1 MANKYIR
8 HGETY
13 CGDGT
18 TSAAATSNGGVG
30 AWNTIAIL
38 TGTAP
43 AYGALAGGDKV
54 FIRSKDATDTDIT
67 ITGSTALSFG
77 STAATLV
84 NNIDWIID
92 DGTVWVGVVG
102 TVTYSTTNTFT
113 FRGDNR
119 VTAAQN
125 KLVCRVN
132 TASPTPSNKYVE
144 CYGICEGVFF
154 DFSLK
159 TSTSNCNF
167 SINGGALIRPKIKYG
182 RMGSLLFYVN
192 ATLSIS
198 DLDLELTYPAG
209 EGVIFAH
216 QGVGVLVSLIGGRIY
231 GSGAVSGCSLFSGD
245 AGFFNCQMI
254 GLTYPKTMAMRN
266 TPTTLYIGFTVRGIG
281 ADGGAGAILI
291 EPWGLAT
298 SRNDGN
304 YPVLGATLPDGDN
317 TPWSWWLYPSAVTKA
332 PAQQMALKLAQYY
345 TGVAETK
352 TITVNLLVA
361 DTFNYDKSNLWLD
374 LSYIDN
380 ATGESRGITSRM
392 ASGSLDTSTAGWS
405 ATTYG
410 AVTLLK
416 RKIDITTPTAVKPGT
431 MITGVLRSTVK
442 SVTTSDI
449 LFVDPYMGVS

>member
-1 MANKYIR
+1 MANKYLR
-8 HGETY
+8 HGETF

-77 STAATLV
+77 STAATLA

-113 FRGDNR
+113 FRANNR

-125 KLVCRVN
+125 KLVCKVN
-132 TASPTPSNKYVE
+132 TASPPPSNNYVD

-159 TSTSNCNF
+159 TSTSNSNIAI
-167 SINGGALIRPKIKYG
+167 SGAMVRPHIKYN
-182 RMGSLLFYVN
+182 RMGSALFWLTASAV
-192 ATLSIS
+192 IQ
-198 DLDLELTYPAG
+198 DLDLELMYPAG
-209 EGVIFAH
+209 EGVVFSKQSQVISF
-216 QGVGVLVSLIGGRIY
+216 SLLGGKIY
-231 GSGAVSGCSLFSGD
+231 GSGAISGCSLFGGD
-245 AGFFNCQMI
+245 SGFFDCRMI
-254 GLTYPKTMAMRN
+254 GMTYPKTMAMRN
-266 TPTTLYIGFTVRGIG
+266 TPTTLYVGWSVSGIG
-281 ADGGAGAILI
+281 ADGGAGATLI
-291 EPWGLAT
+291 EAWGMAS

-304 YPVLGATLPDGDN
+304 YPVLSATLPDGSG
-317 TPWSWWLYPSAVTKA
+317 TPWSWWLYPAAVTNA
-332 PAQQMALKLAQYY
+332 PTQQMALKLAQYY
-345 TGVAETK
+345 TGSAEAK
-352 TITVNLLVA
+352 TITVNMLIA
-361 DTFNYDKSNLWLD
+361 DTMTHDKSTLWLD

-380 ATGESRGITSRM
+380 TTGVSKALTSRLE
-392 ASGSLDTSTAGWS
+392 SGSLDTSTAGWS
-405 ATTYG
+405 STTYG
-410 AVTLLK
+410 PVTLLK
-416 RKIDITTPTAVKPGT
+416 RKIELETPTAVKPGT
-431 MITGVLRSTVK
+431 MITAVLRSTVK
-442 SVTTSDI
+442 SATTSDI
-449 LFVDPYMGVS
+449 LFVDPYIGVV